1 MKKLL
6 LLALITANLSLFGQ
20 ADPLSQFF
28 NKLFIP
34 DLVSYD
40 SITVS
45 LDSGAAFSAVGA
57 AHQHYFVNGKIDTLA
72 IFSGTSLAGIYKG
85 KSKNNYRYTEI
96 SGYSTALMDST
107 DRVAFELDQNYRD
120 SVISYYQYDNGSF
133 AMFFQ
138 ARPKFNTTGDPYQ
151 IDVFANFAGNLTKI
165 GDYKIFYDQ
174 GRKDSVYYTVSPTGL
189 GDGYIKLFYSQGN
202 PSVIQ
207 KLETYEDV
215 DNDGEKDLVQRLLCK
230 TNQLNQVYEV
240 TELIVDNN
248 LNLTLN
254 GAYRY
259 GKRKNSTIGLPE
271 GSNKQVKIFPNPTT
285 DVLYLEGDWSDFAS
299 FEIFDISGKSVKTGK
314 VTSRVDVTDLA
325 KGSYQI
331 IFDQKSTS
339 AFVKK

>member
-6 LLALITANLSLFGQ
+6 LSLLIIANLSLFGQ

-45 LDSGAAFSAVGA
+45 VDSGAAFSAVGA

-72 IFSGTSLAGIYKG
+72 IYSGNSIVAIYKG
-85 KSKNNYRYTEI
+85 KSRNNYRYTQI
-96 SGYSTALMDST
+96 TGYSPLQMDST
-107 DRVAFELDQNYRD
+107 DRLVFELDQNYRD
-120 SVISYYQYDNGSF
+120 SVISYYEYDNGSF
-133 AMFFQ
+133 TMFFQ
-138 ARPKFNTTGDPYQ
+138 ARPKFNAAGDPNQ
-151 IDVFANFAGNLTKI
+151 IDVFANFGGSLTKI

-189 GDGYIKLFYSQGN
+189 GDGYIKLFYSQGT

-215 DNDGEKDLVQRLLCK
+215 NSDGEKDLVQRLLCK

-240 TELIVDNN
+240 TELLIDNN
-248 LNLTLN
+248 FNLYLN

-259 GKRKNSTIGLPE
+259 GKRKHSTIGLPE
-271 GSNKQVKIFPNPTT
+271 STSKSVKLYPNPTA
-285 DVLYLEGDWSDFAS
+285 DVLLLEGELDQFSN
-299 FEIFDISGKSVKTGK
+299 FEIIDINSKVVMSGNLTA
-314 VTSRVDVTDLA
+314 RIDVSNLA
-325 KGSYQI
+325 KGTYQI
-331 IFDQKSTS
+331 VFDNKAACS
-339 AFVKK
+339 FVKK